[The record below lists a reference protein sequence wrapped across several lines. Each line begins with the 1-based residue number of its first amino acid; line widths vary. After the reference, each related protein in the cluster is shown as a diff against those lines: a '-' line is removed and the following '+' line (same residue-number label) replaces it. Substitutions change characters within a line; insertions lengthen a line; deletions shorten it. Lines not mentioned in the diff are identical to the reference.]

1 MRPMRVC
8 GLMSGTSLDGLDIAV
23 TDFYEE
29 NESIRHEL
37 KFFTTM
43 PYPDDLRERL
53 ISLMDPQAPIQSISS
68 MNMYLGELFAS
79 YVKTALDDS
88 PIPFDSID
96 LISSHGQTVWHEPVS
111 DGTAFSRPNTL
122 QIGDISAIAEHTR
135 KKVIGDFRPRDI
147 AAGGQGAPLVP
158 FADQYLFQIEENGRV
173 LVNIGGISNI
183 TVLPPTGSI
192 EEVIALDTGP
202 GNMIIDAFV
211 AIHTNGEE
219 KFDQDG
225 RYASAGKVHND
236 WLNDLLQHDYY
247 RKSAPKSTGRE
258 NFGFEYS
265 KGIWNEADR
274 YDLLP
279 VDKIATVTMLTA
291 QTLASE
297 ILKFTVSHNV
307 TEVFVSGGG
316 VHNLVLLDYL
326 RDLLP
331 GLTIKNIE
339 VLGVNSD
346 AKEAFV
352 FALLGYLGY
361 HNEPNNAPAATGA
374 DRRTVLGKIA
384 W

>member
-1 MRPMRVC
+1 MRVC

-23 TDFYEE
+23 ADFFEE
-29 NESIRHEL
+29 KGSIRHEL

-43 PYPDDLRERL
+43 PYPDELRERL
-53 ISLMDPQAPIQSISS
+53 TSLMDPKAPMQTISS

-79 YVKTALDDS
+79 YVKTALADS
-88 PIPFDSID
+88 PVPFASID

-111 DGTAFSRPNTL
+111 DGTPFSRPNTM
-122 QIGDISAIAEHTR
+122 QIGDISALAEHTR
-135 KKVIGDFRPRDI
+135 KTVIGDFRPRDI

-183 TVLPPTGSI
+183 TVLPPTGSN
-192 EEVIALDTGP
+192 EDVIALDTGP

-211 AIHTNGEE
+211 AIHTNGNELL
-219 KFDQDG
+219 DQDG
-225 RYASAGKVHND
+225 RYASLGKVHND

-258 NFGFEYS
+258 NFGFDYS
-265 KGIWNEADR
+265 KSIWNDADR
-274 YDLLP
+274 YGLTP

-291 QTLASE
+291 KTLSTE
-297 ILKFTVSHNV
+297 IQKFSDSHDV
-307 TEVFVSGGG
+307 TEVFISGGG
-316 VHNLVLLDYL
+316 VHNPVLLNYL

-331 GLTIKNIE
+331 GLAIRNTE
-339 VLGVNSD
+339 VLGINSD

-352 FALLGYLGY
+352 FALIGYLGF

-374 DRRTVLGKIA
+374 NRRTVLGKIA